1 MANNYLDKTGL
12 QHFWS
17 LLKTKFS
24 NYLTKTEAAS
34 TYLGKT
40 AKAESAKTADSATKA
55 TQDGNGLNIATN
67 YAKLSEAY
75 FANPNAIKFTSA
87 KTDAFSPNT
96 ASVGTIPFTY
106 DTWHDHFAFLN
117 SHRIEANEVSADGTT
132 WTSSDDDLRKL
143 FNAKQSQTV
152 VIMSKNVVGRRITI
166 WSNMYHACLVTWFE
180 LCVNY
185 TYPFSKFSVLVECS
199 ADRETWSTLNSSNI
213 SGSQQSWYL
222 PCRDFVAN
230 QQYVR
235 FTFLKT
241 TELTTGSVEMN
252 GIKALTYRKGNQG
265 LGSEYEFPYNWDVDR
280 NIFPWVNNAA
290 DLGTASLKWK
300 NIYSYAFT
308 GNLVGKADKAT
319 ADADGNTISS
329 TYLKKTDASSTYL
342 GKNDNAISATTA
354 TKDSSG
360 NIIADTYVKNKL
372 AEKSYSNVIINNVT
386 TNGNCQYYYN
396 GFATIAPTTYEFQ
409 WKVRLRIESSIV
421 ATNGNTYVAQ
431 TDSVI
436 YGYGNIS
443 NIAYANFNAMT
454 NTSYRPFY
462 YIRVLRPVD
471 GTQATQYP
479 FRLCFYQANQYHATN
494 HYSRNI
500 KVTLL
505 EQVNCVCTLFDTL
518 SSTDYQTF
526 YYDQLATAKAQA
538 KSIGYWTYS
547 SASSQTF
554 NATDLNCVDYGLQE
568 TGDANSVDRLLDNY
582 FRPYNGTTVL
592 NAYKLC
598 MMGNDNRIYP
608 LVTTSGNAFNKAVQ
622 TVPLRPD
629 SIWYYASSTQIAAN
643 GLLGAS
649 VLYRAIPTTNCK
661 YTFNSDLAIYRTIYL
676 CGDFNA
682 ATGLFT
688 LETKDAAGNASITD
702 FYVQIPTNEAVTD
715 KSAYFRTGKYYI
727 LLGGTYSS
735 ANYLQLFAEHPM
747 YYFDGTNLVPVV
759 ASAVRATSDK
769 DGNEIS
775 STYVKKTDAKP
786 SYNFSEINN
795 KPTGDYVTGVALTQ
809 SAATNN
815 SLYTASSTAKT
826 NLNNFAA
833 TITSTNRSDKKYLIF
848 STGIVQDSHVDTGSV
863 SVELS
868 KDFSDSVCEK
878 GTIKAE
884 VYYNGT
890 MYNAPFYDLEIG
902 TNKNLKLI
910 CNNGECYVDIT
921 YTLTNAGVLTFS
933 KYDCYRAVQGTTTL
947 QVTTAKIDGS
957 SVATSDIPL
966 DTLDVTVTKTLQ
978 AEQDILGNTIHNTYL
993 PLKGG
998 TLSGNLIIGAGSTC
1012 IKKAGTTSNLLL
1024 YADSGSTSKNAVIS
1038 LHGSEVGTAPGV
1050 IHLRAGD
1057 GTTTKSLMLY
1067 PNGDI
1072 KWDNTNI
1079 SLEGHTHS
1087 QYLTSHQSLSG
1098 YVPTTRTI
1106 NSKALSSNITL
1117 SAADV
1122 SAVPTTRKVNNK
1134 ALSADITLSAS
1145 DVSAV
1150 PTTRTVNGKALSA
1163 NITLSASDV
1172 GAAASSHTHDQ
1183 YKYSTTSTTSY
1194 GLPYWEFT
1202 SLIDDSTNGFDSI
1215 VQIGRYGIVANANT
1229 KGLPDANAIT
1239 AAAGTIGGILEV
1251 DVLGAMSGI
1260 SSYARCV
1267 QKYYKINSVTK
1278 GSAWMRVGYYKSD
1291 TGWTWGTWEQLI
1303 DNDLADSSY
1312 LASNKL
1318 GTIAFDTNS
1327 GSKILIKD
1335 TAMAK
1340 GDTLSG
1346 TRYSYITFGGTDVAA
1361 SNAKILGNFGT
1372 VVSSTDTKA
1381 SMIAFRNIASST
1393 SLGRIDV
1400 VAPTDT
1406 TKAFYAT
1413 APSTPANSTSNEIVT
1428 ADYISDVVRL
1438 SSGGTANAT
1447 TGIWY
1452 SKYSDGTIVG
1462 HGRVTVGGTVNAGAT
1477 KDISVTLPVS
1487 ASSGTAFSVAAT
1499 CSHSGMN
1506 VGIANTAAN
1515 KFTAQVRNITTSNIN
1530 AASVVVH
1537 FNFIAH

>member
-40 AKAESAKTADSATKA
+40 AKAESAKTADSASKLVTARNIYLSGGA
-55 TQDGNGLNIATN
+55 TSSTPTFDGSSNVNISVSE
-67 YAKLSEAY
+67 LSESYLKWGRIGINGNISPIEAACCDEFGHNKLAFLPAGCIDVEY
-75 FANPNAIKFTSA
+75 TTDGGSTWLDYGLTDSQKIALVSTSGPNIYIGKSIAQANKGTLTNENCGNYQCRVTIGTRDKGGVQRVYTSARRVLMNYSSNGAAGGKIKFETRTIGDYLNDIDNW
-87 KTDAFSPNT
+87 KTI
-96 ASVGTIPFTY
+96 GTY
-106 DTWHDHFAFLN
+106 DVSGWSGWN
-117 SHRIEANEVSADGTT
+117 S
-132 WTSSDDDLRKL
+132 
-143 FNAKQSQTV
+143 F
-152 VIMSKNVVGRRITI
+152 
-166 WSNMYHACLVTWFE
+166 
-180 LCVNY
+180 
-185 TYPFSKFSVLVECS
+185 PFSASFGGSPTQTAQIAQIRFTLSVLSVNTGY
-199 ADRETWSTLNSSNI
+199 ASTAAIIDIRLIGVTNWNYPSEMARAGHLYQVNFE
-213 SGSQQSWYL
+213 QN
-222 PCRDFVAN
+222 A
-230 QQYVR
+230 
-235 FTFLKT
+235 TFPAQ
-241 TELTTGSVEMN
+241 V
-252 GIKALTYRKGNQG
+252 
-265 LGSEYEFPYNWDVDR
+265 
-280 NIFPWVNNAA
+280 
-290 DLGTASLKWK
+290 
-300 NIYSYAFT
+300 
-308 GNLVGKADKAT
+308 
-319 ADADGNTISS
+319 
-329 TYLKKTDASSTYL
+329 
-342 GKNDNAISATTA
+342 TA
-354 TKDSSG
+354 TKFNGSLNG
-360 NIIADTYVKNKL
+360 NAT
-372 AEKSYSNVIINNVT
+372 NVT
-386 TNGNCQYYYN
+386 GTVAIANGGTGKTNGRDAANVLLNNLETGGSTPVDADYYISQYVN
-396 GFATIAPTTYEFQ
+396 GGTTTTTYHRRPMSALYAYI
-409 WKVRLRIESSIV
+409 KGKL
-421 ATNGNTYVAQ
+421 
-431 TDSVI
+431 DSV
-436 YGYGNIS
+436 YQPKGSYL
-443 NIAYANFNAMT
+443 
-454 NTSYRPFY
+454 TSF
-462 YIRVLRPVD
+462 
-471 GTQATQYP
+471 T
-479 FRLCFYQANQYHATN
+479 
-494 HYSRNI
+494 
-500 KVTLL
+500 
-505 EQVNCVCTLFDTL
+505 E
-518 SSTDYQTF
+518 TDPTVPSW
-526 YYDQLATAKAQA
+526 AKA
-538 KSIGYWTYS
+538 
-547 SASSQTF
+547 
-554 NATDLNCVDYGLQE
+554 
-568 TGDANSVDRLLDNY
+568 AN
-582 FRPYNGTTVL
+582 
-592 NAYKLC
+592 
-598 MMGNDNRIYP
+598 
-608 LVTTSGNAFNKAVQ
+608 
-622 TVPLRPD
+622 
-629 SIWYYASSTQIAAN
+629 
-643 GLLGAS
+643 
-649 VLYRAIPTTNCK
+649 
-661 YTFNSDLAIYRTIYL
+661 
-676 CGDFNA
+676 
-682 ATGLFT
+682 
-688 LETKDAAGNASITD
+688 
-702 FYVQIPTNEAVTD
+702 
-715 KSAYFRTGKYYI
+715 
-727 LLGGTYSS
+727 
-735 ANYLQLFAEHPM
+735 
-747 YYFDGTNLVPVV
+747 
-759 ASAVRATSDK
+759 
-769 DGNEIS
+769 
-775 STYVKKTDAKP
+775 KP
-786 SYNFSEINN
+786 SYNFNEINN
-795 KPTGDYVTGVALTQ
+795 KPTGDYVTGVALSQ
-809 SAATNN
+809 SAASNN
-815 SLYTASSTAKT
+815 SLYTANSTAKT

-848 STGIVQDSHVDTGSV
+848 STGVVQDSHVDTGSV

-884 VYYNGT
+884 VYHNGT

-1038 LHGSEVGTAPGV
+1038 LHGSEVGTAPGI

-1072 KWDNTNI
+1072 KWNNTNI

-1194 GLPYWEFT
+1194 GLPYWEYT
-1202 SLIDDSTNGFDSI
+1202 NLTNDSTDGFDSFT
-1215 VQIGRYGIVANANT
+1215 QIGRYGIVANANT
-1229 KGLPDANAIT
+1229 KGLPDVNAIT

-1251 DVLGAMSGI
+1251 DALGAMSGI
-1260 SSYARCV
+1260 SSYTRCV
-1267 QKYYKINSVTK
+1267 QRYYKINSVTK

-1303 DNDLADSSY
+1303 DNELADSSY

-1340 GDTLSG
+1340 GDTPSG
-1346 TRYSYITFGGTDVAA
+1346 NRYSYITFGGTDVAA

-1381 SMIAFRNIASST
+1381 SIIAFRNIASST